1 MTSTLAP
8 ASTERHRV
16 LIVDLNNFAY
26 YPTIALGYMISSL
39 RGAGDHVEILSPL
52 GHGVPSARREGQ
64 ETTRDHLFRRVSYST
79 RPWLQRPRRVLGRAR
94 SKFLARTESRI
105 DKALRRAL
113 EDPFDAL
120 LISTYTDSYPLVERL
135 CEIAREPG
143 LPTLVGGPILN
154 QRLVAEEWRE
164 LPGIAGIVGGEVE
177 TILPELVD
185 DLVCGRDLTSHPGV
199 LLPDG
204 RAGAPAPALKDL
216 DELPDPDYS
225 DFPWSAYPERILPI
239 LTARGCGWSRC
250 TFCGDIVTANGRGY
264 RTRSWESVAGEM
276 TRQSRRYDTS
286 NFTFL
291 DIKLNSNLEMWR
303 HLQHDLPALLPEAR
317 WIASVH
323 VGPESDNGLS
333 RDDMERAYAAG
344 LRRVTFGMESGSQR
358 LLDAMDKGTQLD
370 RNTEFIEAAA
380 AAGISVRCTVMQGY
394 PGEEAEDLEKTA
406 QYLRD
411 HGHLLDRV
419 RINRFNAL
427 VGTRFA
433 TEYAR
438 DPGAFPTLTNLEW
451 EYRYAR
457 SSYRFAPAETTSYRA
472 AMRDLLREVH
482 NVNREPL
489 LEEAR
494 AFDGVM

>member
-1 MTSTLAP
+1 MNSTLAP
-8 ASTERHRV
+8 TERHRV

-26 YPTIALGYMISSL
+26 YPTIALGYMIASL
-39 RGAGDHVEILSPL
+39 RDAGDAVEILSPL
-52 GHGVPSARREGQ
+52 SHGVPSANREGQ
-64 ETTRDHLFRRVSYST
+64 ESLGDHLFRRVSYST
-79 RPWLQRPRRVLGRAR
+79 RPWLLGPRQVLGRMR
-94 SKFLARTESRI
+94 SRFLARGEVRV
-105 DKALRRAL
+105 DEALRTAL
-113 EDPFDAL
+113 DSPFDAV

-135 CEIAREPG
+135 CEITRAASI
-143 LPTLVGGPILN
+143 PTLVGGPILN
-154 QRLVAEEWRE
+154 QRLVAEEWRG

-177 TILPELVD
+177 ALLPALVD
-185 DLVCGRDLTSHPGV
+185 DLIRGRDLAKHPGI

-204 RAGAPAPALKDL
+204 RAGAPASALKDL
-216 DELPDPDYS
+216 DSLPDPDYS
-225 DFPWSAYPERILPI
+225 DFPWSAYPERIIPI
-239 LTARGCGWSRC
+239 LTGRGCGWSRC

-264 RTRSWESVAGEM
+264 RTRTWDSVSGEM
-276 TRQSRRYDTS
+276 VRQAERYGTS

-291 DIKLNSNLEMWR
+291 DIKLNSDLEMWR
-303 HLQHDLPALLPEAR
+303 HLQNDLPAHLPDAR

-323 VGPESDNGLS
+323 VGPEADNGLS
-333 RDDMERAYAAG
+333 AADMKRAYAAG

-394 PGEEAEDLEKTA
+394 PGERAEDLEKTA

-411 HGHLLDRV
+411 HGHALDRV
-419 RINRFNAL
+419 RVNRFNAL

-438 DPGAFPTLTNLEW
+438 DPSRFPTLTDLQW

-457 SSYRFAPAETTSYRA
+457 SSYRFTPSETSEYRA
-472 AMRDLLREVH
+472 AMRRLLREVH
-482 NVNREPL
+482 KVNREPL
-489 LEEAR
+489 REEAQV
-494 AFDGVM
+494 FDGVM